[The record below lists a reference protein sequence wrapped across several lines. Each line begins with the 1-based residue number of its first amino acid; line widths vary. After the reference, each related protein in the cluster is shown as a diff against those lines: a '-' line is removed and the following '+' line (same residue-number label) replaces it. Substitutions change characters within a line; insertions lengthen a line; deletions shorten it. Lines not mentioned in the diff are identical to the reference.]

1 MNNNKLEELRL
12 NDDIK
17 VNKDGKPILGTL
29 EGPCADFIDSTR
41 NGRMYDE
48 DLWEKVFND
57 PLIKEQ
63 LDAGGIPGELDH
75 PTDRTETD
83 SSKIAIMMPEA
94 PKKGKN
100 GKLMARFDILDTPNG
115 RIAYTLAK
123 YGYKLGIS
131 SRGSGETFRGLDGKE
146 HVDKDTYD
154 FVGFDLVLI
163 PAVKAARLNLI
174 SESLDTQPSKLVLD
188 EGVKVALTEALNN
201 ASEDDRK
208 IMNETLQNLNLD
220 ITTGNSVDIDI
231 DAANE
236 STSAEDNGEGVFKE
250 LQNLLKENRNLSK
263 QVKDLQEQLSVCYT
277 KEASYVE
284 TTHDLSGKVKSLN
297 ETLTEN
303 KTQIS
308 NLSEQINSKDSL
320 INTLRASKEKSE
332 KTIQTMTE
340 SISSKDAQIT
350 ELSGQVKT
358 LNEELAKAQSDKETE
373 LKSLQENVREL
384 TKDSAIKKTEYTN
397 KLTESQNLISKY
409 KSIAQTSV
417 DSYIKVQAVMLG
429 VTPEDIRNRLS
440 ESYSFSDI
448 DRVCESLKNYNLNV
462 NSLPFNTG
470 KKAVRMQVTEKVEPK
485 KYASQNGGIDDEPD
499 AQLIGLANSI
509 KR

>member
-1 MNNNKLEELRL
+1 MNNNKLEELKL

-57 PLIKEQ
+57 PIIKEQ
-63 LDAGGIPGELDH
+63 LEAGGIPGELDH
-75 PTDRTETD
+75 PADRTETD

-94 PKKGKN
+94 PKKGKD

-131 SRGSGETFRGLDGKE
+131 SRGSGETYRGLDGKE

-174 SESLDTQPSKLVLD
+174 SESLETQQPSKLVLD

-220 ITTGNSVDIDI
+220 ITTRDSVDIDI
-231 DAANE
+231 D
-236 STSAEDNGEGVFKE
+236 SAKETTTADNDGEGVFEE
-250 LQNLLKENRNLSK
+250 LKKLLKENRDLSK
-263 QVKDLQEQLSVCYT
+263 QVKYLQEQLSVCYT
-277 KEASYVE
+277 KEESYVD

-297 ETLTEN
+297 ETLSMN
-303 KTQIS
+303 QKQIG
-308 NLSEQINSKDSL
+308 NLSEQITLKDSQ
-320 INTLRASKEKSE
+320 INELRNSQDKSNE
-332 KTIQTMTE
+332 TIQKMTE
-340 SISSKDAQIT
+340 SISSKDAQIN
-350 ELSGQVKT
+350 EMSNQIKS
-358 LNEELAKAQSDKETE
+358 LNEELAKAQNEKETE
-373 LKSLQENVREL
+373 LKSLKENLREL
-384 TKDSAIKKTEYTN
+384 TKDSAIKKSEYTT
-397 KLTESQNLISKY
+397 KLTESMELNKKY
-409 KSIAQTSV
+409 KSIAQTAV
-417 DSYIKVQAVMLG
+417 DRYIKVQAVMLG
-429 VTPEDIRNRLS
+429 VTSEDIRSKLS

-462 NSLPFNTG
+462 NSLPFDAS
-470 KKAVRMQVTEKVEPK
+470 KKAVRMQVTEKAEPK
-485 KYASQNGGIDDEPD
+485 SFAQNRVDDEPD
-499 AQLIGLANSI
+499 AQLLGMARI
-509 KR
+509 KN